1 MGKLGP
7 SLAPASH
14 HRSRKVNWFL
24 LLNRPDGK
32 PLLLSTAVHAQCNPE
47 TQQGRHRNADLL
59 LRKLKKRF
67 CIILGSVREPARAR
81 EGGARKFFFKLEAT
95 QLVPS
100 VRRHNGAA
108 TSANGLCISP

>member
-24 LLNRPDGK
+24 LLNRPGGK
-32 PLLLSTAVHAQCNPE
+32 LLLLSTAVHAQCNPE
-47 TQQGRHRNADLL
+47 TQGRHRNADLL
-59 LRKLKKRF
+59 LRKFKKVLYYFGKR
-67 CIILGSVREPARAR
+67 SRTSARAR
-81 EGGARKFFFKLEAT
+81 GRRARKFFFKLEAT